1 LSELTDLWQGW
12 QWGGKAMP
20 RSELTALFDMMRGAP
35 QPATIQE
42 LRAGMEMFAGFI
54 NANPPAVGRV
64 VERVPIADG
73 VRADVIIP
81 AGEGPFP
88 TLIYLHG
95 GGWSIGSPT
104 THAKIARQL
113 CAGAG
118 AVVVNV
124 EYRLAPEHPFP
135 VPLEDCV
142 RAARWTRDNIATYA
156 GDPRRI
162 AIGGDSAGGN
172 LSAAVINDLRDEIA
186 FRGAVLIY
194 GAFDLLASRRDYDHW
209 APEEDPV
216 LPKHG
221 MDLMLGAY
229 LSGGAS
235 TDDPRVSPLNADLSH
250 FPPACLL
257 CGTWDPLIGDSI
269 AFDQKLRAAGRDSTL
284 HRYDAMPHAF
294 VQLPA
299 AEADQAIQVACD
311 FLKRVF

>member
-1 LSELTDLWQGW
+1 
-12 QWGGKAMP
+12 MP

-42 LRAGMEMFAGFI
+42 MRAGMEMFAGFI

-64 VERVPIADG
+64 AERVPIADG
-73 VRADVIIP
+73 VRADVIVP
-81 AGEGPFP
+81 PGEGPFP

-142 RAARWTRDNIATYA
+142 RAARWTRDNIATYG

-172 LSAAVINDLRDEIA
+172 LSAAVINDLRGEIA

-194 GAFDLLASRRDYDHW
+194 GAFDLLAGRRDYDHW
-209 APEEDPV
+209 APEEYP
-216 LPKHG
+216 
-221 MDLMLGAY
+221 GAAEALDGSDAGRVPERRRIDRRSARQPSQRGSRS
-229 LSGGAS
+229 LSA
-235 TDDPRVSPLNADLSH
+235 RLSPLRHLGPADRRLHRLRREASRRR
-250 FPPACLL
+250 PRLDAAPLRRDAARVRPAPGGRGRSGDRGRLRLPEACLL
-257 CGTWDPLIGDSI
+257 I
-269 AFDQKLRAAGRDSTL
+269 RARSDYE
-284 HRYDAMPHAF
+284 RPPRHA
-294 VQLPA
+294 
-299 AEADQAIQVACD
+299 
-311 FLKRVF
+311 